1 VFGFVNPGSGMKFI
15 KDTARVKLQQ
25 FTKKD
30 VVVLWGGFNDI
41 ARNNSL
47 AGMKH
52 ILEFV
57 INANHT
63 NVILMS
69 ASHRHDLIGNSCV
82 NNEVEVFSRKLHKK
96 LEGSEKVE
104 MIDVISERNFYT
116 KHGQHLNS
124 AGKESMSQKIAT
136 TIDCLLNK
144 KVELIS
150 GKWYNVTET
159 DCQEHQVVPGMLSNI
174 PEDEKSESSSTSG
187 VLDILKVQDT
197 NQKSE

>member
-1 VFGFVNPGSGMKFI
+1 MTLLERTP
-15 KDTARVKLQQ
+15 
-25 FTKKD
+25 
-30 VVVLWGGFNDI
+30 I
-41 ARNNSL
+41 AD
-47 AGMKH
+47 MKH

-57 INANHT
+57 LNANHT
-63 NVILMS
+63 NAILMS
-69 ASHRHDLIGNSCV
+69 ASHRHDLIRNSCV
-82 NNEVEVFSRKLHKK
+82 NNEVEGFSRNLRKK
-96 LEGSEKVE
+96 LERFEKVE
-104 MIDVISERNFYT
+104 MIDVVSERNFYT

-159 DCQEHQVVPGMLSNI
+159 DCQEHQVVQGTISNI

-197 NQKSE
+197 NQKCDCENILDIVNKKSPKRLTRQPVIRNKDSLWTNISKN